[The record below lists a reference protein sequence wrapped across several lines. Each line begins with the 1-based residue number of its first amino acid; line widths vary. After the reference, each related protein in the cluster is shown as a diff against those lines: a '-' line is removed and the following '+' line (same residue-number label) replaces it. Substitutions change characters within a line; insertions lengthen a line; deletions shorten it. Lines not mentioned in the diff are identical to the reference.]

1 MTTRGSNPESGT
13 LGASNPE
20 YVIGRV
26 RSRRASLFADE
37 DYRKLVRMGPS
48 EIARFMEESEYER
61 EINELGARFS
71 GVDLIEYALNR
82 NLAKHFQDLL
92 DWSEGRLYDLISRY
106 LRKFDVWNIK
116 TIIRGIYT
124 DTDPEEIR
132 TDLIRAGE
140 LDDRTVDRLLEV
152 DEIEDAIEVLD
163 RTVYYEPLTEAFEE
177 FEETGALVP
186 LENALDREFYEHLL
200 EDVSRGPGAEPQ
212 EGPKAKYVEFLQAEI
227 DFRNARNAL
236 RLSRSGADLDPASY
250 YIEGGVLFDQSEL
263 SRLVGDYD
271 ALVDHIA
278 ENKRYGDRLSGALD
292 RLRGADS
299 LIQFEH
305 ALDAALLE
313 YSDTLS
319 SIYPVSVSAVL
330 AYILAKEREVEN
342 IRAIAR
348 GREVGLSENEIEDE
362 LVIL

>member
-1 MTTRGSNPESGT
+1 MSI
-13 LGASNPE
+13 GASNPE
-20 YVIGRV
+20 YVNARV

-37 DYRKLVRMGPS
+37 DYRKLIRMGPS
-48 EIARFMEESEYER
+48 EIARFMEETEYER
-61 EINELGARFS
+61 EINALGSRFS

-82 NLAKHFQDLL
+82 NLAKHFHDLL

-106 LRKFDVWNIK
+106 LRKFDVWNLK

-124 DTDPEEIR
+124 DTDPEAIR

-140 LDDRTVDRLLEV
+140 LEEATLDRMLET
-152 DEIEDAIEVLD
+152 DTIEDAIEILN
-163 RTVYYEPLTEAFEE
+163 RTDYYDPLTVAYEE

-186 LENALDREFYEHLL
+186 LENALDREFYEQLL
-200 EDVSRGPGAEPQ
+200 EDVSRTASQYEPQ
-212 EGPKAKYVEFLQAEI
+212 EGPEAKYIEFLQAEI

-236 RLSRSGADLDPASY
+236 RLARSGADLDPASY
-250 YIEGGVLFDQSEL
+250 YIEGGVLFDESEL
-263 SRLVGDYD
+263 SRLVGNYD
-271 ALVDHIA
+271 ELVDHIA

-292 RLRGADS
+292 RLRDADS

-313 YSDTLS
+313 YADTLS
-319 SIYPVSVSAVL
+319 SIYPASVSAVL
-330 AYILAKEREVEN
+330 SYILAKEREVEN

-348 GREVGLSENEIEDE
+348 GREVGLEESEIEEE